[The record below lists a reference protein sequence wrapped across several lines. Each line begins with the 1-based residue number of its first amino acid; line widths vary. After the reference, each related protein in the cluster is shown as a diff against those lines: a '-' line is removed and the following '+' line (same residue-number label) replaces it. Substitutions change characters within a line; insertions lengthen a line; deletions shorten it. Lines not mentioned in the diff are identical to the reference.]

1 MPRPKSAGK
10 GSSYYRPKKNFD
22 KTVKEIVRK
31 ELTEE
36 LEEKQAIVEY
46 SAVPLLS
53 AIPSG
58 AVINGGGNFFKL
70 MPQISQSTAG
80 AAGKAY
86 NERVGNEIR
95 LKSVNI
101 DGFLTYDSNRAISLE
116 NSKLAV
122 RVMILRAREL
132 SDQELLFDNMPTDT
146 LLRLGD
152 FSSSG
157 LAGPTNF
164 TGVPLDS
171 FRDINRDTF
180 AVRYDKVHYLN
191 ANTVLSGTT
200 SVTTTYTPSGLKM
213 FHHKLTFG
221 KNGLKLKYSSG
232 QDEQPNNFPY
242 FMVVGVSSMAQNA
255 VPSNNIVEA
264 TFQMT
269 SKYTDA

>member
-1 MPRPKSAGK
+1 MPKSTGA
-10 GSSYYRPKKNFD
+10 SYYRPKKNFD
-22 KTVKEIVRK
+22 KSVKDIVRK
-31 ELTEE
+31 ELSEE

-53 AIPSG
+53 AIPMG

-70 MPQISQSTAG
+70 MPEISQSTAG
-80 AAGKAY
+80 GAGKAY

-95 LKSVNI
+95 LKSINI
-101 DGFLTYDSNRAISLE
+101 DGFLTFASNRTLNLT

-122 RVMILRAREL
+122 RVMILRSKEIN
-132 SDQELLFDNMPTDT
+132 DQELLFDNMPTDT
-146 LLRLGD
+146 LLRNGD

-171 FRDINRDTF
+171 IRDLNRDTF
-180 AVRYDKVHYLN
+180 AVRYDTVHSLN
-191 ANTVLSGTT
+191 ANTALSGTT

-213 FHHKLTFG
+213 FQHKLTFG
-221 KNGLKLKYSSG
+221 KNGLKLKYSSNA
-232 QDEQPNNFPY
+232 DKQPNNMPY
-242 FMVVGVSSMAQNA
+242 FCVIGISSMADNA

-269 SKYTDA
+269 SRYTDA